1 MSSNWN
7 KNQNQT
13 WTEIIATI
21 RELFFNE
28 FRNTVFGNSAP
39 VGEGL
44 LRLVEHLK
52 TQPCTRLTYGE
63 LCALLGDESG
73 PAEDD
78 KLIGNAIQYAT
89 GYPGLLKL
97 AYELDPD
104 GERIEVSTEL
114 VAEAYARGVF
124 GDPRGGELQD
134 WESKVYI
141 VFKPGE
147 KLPKALEPEMGMT
160 L

>member
-1 MSSNWN
+1 MSANWN

-13 WTEIIATI
+13 WTDVIATI
-21 RELFFNE
+21 HELFFNE
-28 FRNTVFGNSAP
+28 FRNTVFGDSAP
-39 VGEGL
+39 VGKGL

-73 PAEDD
+73 PAEDE
-78 KLIGNAIQYAT
+78 KLIGNAIQYST

-104 GERIEVSTEL
+104 GERIEVTKKQVSD
-114 VAEAYARGVF
+114 AYRTGVF
-124 GDPRGGELQD
+124 NDPRGGELQD
-134 WESKVYI
+134 WESKVHI
-141 VFKPGE
+141 VFKPGDKMPKPIITEME
-147 KLPKALEPEMGMT
+147 KGE
-160 L
+160 

>member
-1 MSSNWN
+1 MSANCN

-13 WTEIIATI
+13 WTEVIATI
-21 RELFFNE
+21 HELFFNE
-28 FRNTVFGNSAP
+28 FRNTVFGDSTR

-52 TQPCTRLTYGE
+52 TRPCNRLTYGDM
-63 LCALLGDESG
+63 CALLGDESG
-73 PAEDD
+73 PAEDE

-89 GYPGLLKL
+89 GYPGLLML

-104 GERIEVSTEL
+104 GERIEVSTEQ

-124 GDPRGGELQD
+124 SDPRGGELLD

-147 KLPKALEPEMGMT
+147 KLPKALDPEMEMT